1 MIESVKI
8 RDFLSHKDTMINL
21 ENSTSVFVGN
31 NGTGKSSVVD
41 AITFALFGKHT
52 RKNNKGLIRRGA
64 NIAFVQVI
72 FTIDGTRYMASR
84 KIAKGETS
92 ATLQKYDGKQWQA
105 VITGERKGLGESM
118 TNKIEEIL
126 GMDYDKLLIAGIV
139 QQGDLASIID
149 EGPKKFKETLNSII
163 GIDKLDAAAASMGD
177 AIKQFR
183 TYVREKFGFDDTS
196 IPQIEIELEK
206 HNEDVKRLTPQVQ
219 ANNEHIQMI
228 QQKVLDLKSKLEK
241 GRERLDAAVQLRAC
255 QEELARYCKDLK
267 AKMSDEIKSDRE
279 KITECTKYLI
289 VLDSVKGTAS
299 DLERIIQQE
308 QMGRKSVQDQRDL
321 LARLEE
327 KMNLAR
333 SLHLSDGKCPVCDS
347 KVRSLK
353 PIYDEKHLGAS
364 IENAKSCT
372 SAAEQRVADLDS
384 EAKLMNQMMSKKDD
398 AKAILEKYNID
409 STEQINALREDTD
422 RREQEMRGLSEQI
435 NSSAITEKI
444 AIDVRSRELY
454 EKITNLRS
462 KVAGFNEEEFQKI
475 LADIESANKEMLI
488 IQKNLGANSESL
500 EQAKNHSDERSKL
513 LSKMRTVSGFI
524 LELDKIRSIVYGRD
538 GHVATSLRS
547 WALGSISKKTA
558 SYLDMFDTKVQRIE
572 MEDKKKDFMIKCY
585 SGTTELDIKSLSGG
599 ERVCVALA

>member
-52 RKNNKGLIRRGA
+52 RKNNKGLVRRGA

-347 KVRSLK
+347 TVSSLK

-384 EAKLMNQMMSKKDD
+384 EAKLMNQMMSKRDD

-422 RREQEMRGLSEQI
+422 RREQEMRGLDEQI

-444 AIDVRSRELY
+444 AIDARSRELY

-462 KVAGFNEEEFQKI
+462 KVLDSTRRNFKRYSQISRVQTKRC
-475 LADIESANKEMLI
+475 SLI
-488 IQKNLGANSESL
+488 PSSPA
-500 EQAKNHSDERSKL
+500 
-513 LSKMRTVSGFI
+513 
-524 LELDKIRSIVYGRD
+524 RD
-538 GHVATSLRS
+538 LYPRAAR
-547 WALGSISKKTA
+547 
-558 SYLDMFDTKVQRIE
+558 
-572 MEDKKKDFMIKCY
+572 
-585 SGTTELDIKSLSGG
+585 
-599 ERVCVALA
+599 

>member
-333 SLHLSDGKCPVCDS
+333 SLPFS
-347 KVRSLK
+347 SL
-353 PIYDEKHLGAS
+353 DF
-364 IENAKSCT
+364 KSNTFCC
-372 SAAEQRVADLDS
+372 
-384 EAKLMNQMMSKKDD
+384 
-398 AKAILEKYNID
+398 
-409 STEQINALREDTD
+409 
-422 RREQEMRGLSEQI
+422 
-435 NSSAITEKI
+435 
-444 AIDVRSRELY
+444 
-454 EKITNLRS
+454 
-462 KVAGFNEEEFQKI
+462 
-475 LADIESANKEMLI
+475 I
-488 IQKNLGANSESL
+488 ICICSL
-500 EQAKNHSDERSKL
+500 FA
-513 LSKMRTVSGFI
+513 
-524 LELDKIRSIVYGRD
+524 
-538 GHVATSLRS
+538 
-547 WALGSISKKTA
+547 
-558 SYLDMFDTKVQRIE
+558 
-572 MEDKKKDFMIKCY
+572 
-585 SGTTELDIKSLSGG
+585 
-599 ERVCVALA
+599 

>member
-21 ENSTSVFVGN
+21 GNNTSVFVGN
-31 NGTGKSSVVD
+31 NGVGKSSVVD

-52 RKNNKGLIRRGA
+52 RKNNKGLVRRGA
-64 NIAFVQVI
+64 NTAFVQVI
-72 FTIDGTRYMASR
+72 FTIEGTRYMASR
-84 KIAKGETS
+84 KIATKGETS

-183 TYVREKFGFDDTS
+183 AHVREKFGFDDTS

-206 HNEDVKRLTPQVQ
+206 HNEDVKRLKPQVQ
-219 ANNEHIQMI
+219 ANNEHMQQT
-228 QQKVLDLKSKLEK
+228 QQKVLELKSKLEK

-353 PIYDEKHLGAS
+353 PIYDEKHLCAS
-364 IENAKSCT
+364 I
-372 SAAEQRVADLDS
+372 
-384 EAKLMNQMMSKKDD
+384 
-398 AKAILEKYNID
+398 
-409 STEQINALREDTD
+409 
-422 RREQEMRGLSEQI
+422 
-435 NSSAITEKI
+435 
-444 AIDVRSRELY
+444 
-454 EKITNLRS
+454 
-462 KVAGFNEEEFQKI
+462 
-475 LADIESANKEMLI
+475 
-488 IQKNLGANSESL
+488 
-500 EQAKNHSDERSKL
+500 
-513 LSKMRTVSGFI
+513 
-524 LELDKIRSIVYGRD
+524 
-538 GHVATSLRS
+538 
-547 WALGSISKKTA
+547 
-558 SYLDMFDTKVQRIE
+558 
-572 MEDKKKDFMIKCY
+572 
-585 SGTTELDIKSLSGG
+585 
-599 ERVCVALA
+599 

>member
-1 MIESVKI
+1 
-8 RDFLSHKDTMINL
+8 MIN
-21 ENSTSVFVGN
+21 SSSQDRT
-31 NGTGKSSVVD
+31 TGG
-41 AITFALFGKHT
+41 FGINH
-52 RKNNKGLIRRGA
+52 RC
-64 NIAFVQVI
+64 
-72 FTIDGTRYMASR
+72 
-84 KIAKGETS
+84 
-92 ATLQKYDGKQWQA
+92 
-105 VITGERKGLGESM
+105 
-118 TNKIEEIL
+118 
-126 GMDYDKLLIAGIV
+126 
-139 QQGDLASIID
+139 
-149 EGPKKFKETLNSII
+149 PKKFKETLNSII

-353 PIYDEKHLGAS
+353 PIYDEKHLGT
-364 IENAKSCT
+364 I
-372 SAAEQRVADLDS
+372 AAEHAYTLILERGKVS
-384 EAKLMNQMMSKKDD
+384 HIAKILKDD
-398 AKAILEKYNID
+398 PNELVLTSCILIMCHP
-409 STEQINALREDTD
+409 S
-422 RREQEMRGLSEQI
+422 G
-435 NSSAITEKI
+435 I
-444 AIDVRSRELY
+444 AR
-454 EKITNLRS
+454 
-462 KVAGFNEEEFQKI
+462 
-475 LADIESANKEMLI
+475 
-488 IQKNLGANSESL
+488 
-500 EQAKNHSDERSKL
+500 
-513 LSKMRTVSGFI
+513 
-524 LELDKIRSIVYGRD
+524 
-538 GHVATSLRS
+538 
-547 WALGSISKKTA
+547 
-558 SYLDMFDTKVQRIE
+558 
-572 MEDKKKDFMIKCY
+572 C
-585 SGTTELDIKSLSGG
+585 
-599 ERVCVALA
+599 